1 MISRFSDISVIGKM
15 GLAFGLLVAVV
26 AGSGIGMSV
35 FMQNTHHAVDLN
47 TNSYQILD
55 EVGNIQQAIQ
65 QRESALRAF
74 LIAGDKS
81 FLDTV
86 TDAQDRFTTAM
97 SRVREYSRE
106 GGVPEDQ
113 LSFQVVEEAA
123 ANWKREV
130 ADREIALASQPD
142 GLEAARQ
149 MEASQANA
157 LIIERLHREL
167 NAIEARERSRLEQ
180 RSALADEGL
189 HGINAVLLTG
199 VGVAAL
205 AAALC
210 ALLLTRLIVAPLNR
224 ISLAMAELSEGRTAA
239 PLRMDRK
246 DELGRMAAAFD
257 QLRETVSRAFAQA
270 QMIAELPLGVMTCD
284 PSDNFKINY
293 MNRRSLEVLRTV
305 EHLLPCKADELSGK
319 SIDILHRHPEHQRRI
334 LSNPDSLPHR
344 AKIKLGN
351 EVMDLRVSAIRD
363 DQGRYVAPM
372 LTWSLITQ
380 QVQLTDDFERNVKGV
395 VDLVSQAAE
404 EMAQAAD
411 ALSRTA
417 TDANGQSMAVAAAAE
432 EASTNVAAVAS
443 ATEELSAS
451 IQEIGRQAEVSNTRT
466 SQAVTDAA
474 KADDLMNRLVEA
486 AREVGEVVDLITA
499 IASQTNLLALN
510 ATIEAARAGEA
521 GKGFAVV
528 ASEVKGLANQTAQAT
543 DRIRSKVE
551 EIQGASNS
559 AGTALRGITH
569 IIREIHET
577 AAAISAAV
585 VQQQAATREIAGN
598 ITQAAIGTR
607 DVTEHISGVTQ
618 ATGDTGSAAQQV
630 RGSAAELSQ
639 GAGRLAV
646 QVDNFLQNAR
656 AA

>member
-1 MISRFSDISVIGKM
+1 
-15 GLAFGLLVAVV
+15 
-26 AGSGIGMSV
+26 
-35 FMQNTHHAVDLN
+35 MQNTHQAVDLN
-47 TNSYQILD
+47 TNSYQVLD
-55 EVGNIQQAIQ
+55 EVGNLQQAIQ
-65 QRESALRAF
+65 QQESALRAF
-74 LIAGDKS
+74 LITGDKS

-86 TDAQDRFTTAM
+86 TEGQSRFAAAM
-97 SRVREYSRE
+97 SRARQYSRE
-106 GGVPEDQ
+106 GGVPQDQ
-113 LSFQVVEEAA
+113 VSFQVVEEAA
-123 ANWKREV
+123 ADWKREV

-149 MEASQANA
+149 MVANRASAP
-157 LIIERLHREL
+157 IIERLHREL
-167 NAIEARERSRLEQ
+167 NTIETRERGRLEQ
-180 RSALADEGL
+180 RSAIADEGL
-189 HGINAVLLTG
+189 HGINAVLWTG

-205 AAALC
+205 AALLC
-210 ALLLTRLIVAPLNR
+210 ALLLARIIVTPLNR
-224 ISLAMAELSEGRTAA
+224 ISLAMAELSEGRATG
-239 PLRMDRK
+239 PMRLDRK

-270 QMIAELPLGVMTCD
+270 QMIADLPLGVMTCD
-284 PSDNFKINY
+284 PSNDFKIDY
-293 MNRRSLEVLRTV
+293 MNKRSLEVLRTV
-305 EHLLPCKADELSGK
+305 EHLLPCKADELAGK

-334 LSNPDSLPHR
+334 LSNPNALPHR

-351 EVMDLRVSAIRD
+351 EVMDLRVTAIRD

-372 LTWSLITQ
+372 LTWSLITR
-380 QVQLTDDFERNVKGV
+380 QVQLTDDFERNVKSV

-417 TDANGQSMAVAAAAE
+417 TDANGQSTAVAAAAE

-451 IQEIGRQAEVSNTRT
+451 IQEIGRQAEVSNNRT

-474 KADDLMNRLVEA
+474 KADQLMNRLVEA

-559 AGTALRGITH
+559 AGTALRGITQV
-569 IIREIHET
+569 IREIHET

-585 VQQQAATREIAGN
+585 EQQQAATREIAGN

-607 DVTEHISGVTQ
+607 DVTEHITGVTQ
-618 ATGDTGSAAQQV
+618 ATGETGSAAQQV

-646 QVDNFLQNAR
+646 QVDNFLQEAR